1 VTILAPDPLWR
12 PTATS
17 TRNDRDLIRTYL
29 GWPVTEGSLVELTQ
43 QMNSVAALS
52 PSTVGQVQG
61 WLDEIVNLEET
72 QADEIDAGTAH
83 LGSAE
88 EYEGPI
94 PGTTPT
100 REQQQ
105 SQVGKLIWDTS
116 LLKAR
121 YRFGSNARASAQGQR
136 DERIQLLIG
145 RIASA
150 LNVPRIAPQAAM
162 GAGML
167 LRS

>member
-1 VTILAPDPLWR
+1 MLAPNALWR
-12 PTATS
+12 PTANS
-17 TRNDRDLIRTYL
+17 TRNDRDLIRTYI
-29 GWPVTEGSLVELTQ
+29 GWPATEGSLVELTQ
-43 QMNSVAALS
+43 QMNSVATLS
-52 PSTVGQVQG
+52 PSTVGQIQG

-72 QADEIDAGTAH
+72 QADAVDAGTAH

-100 REQQQ
+100 RDQQQ
-105 SQVGKLIWDTS
+105 SQVGKLSWDTS

-121 YRFGSNARASAQGQR
+121 YKFGSGNARASAQGQR

-150 LNVPRIAPQAAM
+150 LNVPRIAPQPAM